1 MSAMPIYAIADL
13 APTLPKTG
21 RYWIAPDAH
30 VIGRVRLADDVGIW
44 FGAVLRGDNDWIEIG
59 EGSNIQDNSVIHTDP
74 GLPTIVGANV
84 TVGHKVIL
92 HSATVGDNTL
102 VGMGSILL
110 NRCKIG
116 KNCLIGA
123 GTMITEGKEIPDGS
137 MVLGSPGRVVRQLTE
152 PQLAVLKMSS
162 QVYVQNYKRFRDTLK
177 AIG

>member
-1 MSAMPIYAIADL
+1 MATFEDDMTVYALDDWK
-13 APTLPKTG
+13 PEFPPG
-21 RYWIAPDAH
+21 GDYWVAPDA
-30 VIGRVRLADDVGIW
+30 VLIGRVRLLKDASVW

-74 GLPTIVGANV
+74 GLPTV
-84 TVGHKVIL
+84 
-92 HSATVGDNTL
+92 
-102 VGMGSILL
+102 
-110 NRCKIG
+110 IG

-162 QVYVQNYKRFRDTLK
+162 TVYVQNYKRFRDKLK
-177 AIG
+177 PMG